1 MLFCKH
7 SVWVSPELSLSSSG
21 VNVDRSLNLTGGSD
35 RLDAVSCKVQGK
47 KKKKRKKQN
56 TNNNK
61 KEGFC
66 AMHLE
71 GPLFNNKGLCS
82 KMISLKAFQRF
93 LIVAAVGC
101 LATG

>member
-47 KKKKRKKQN
+47 KKKGRNKILIIIKK
-56 TNNNK
+56 K
-61 KEGFC
+61 VSVPC
-66 AMHLE
+66 
-71 GPLFNNKGLCS
+71 
-82 KMISLKAFQRF
+82 I
-93 LIVAAVGC
+93 
-101 LATG
+101 

>member
-47 KKKKRKKQN
+47 KKKKGRNKILIIIKK
-56 TNNNK
+56 K
-61 KEGFC
+61 VSVPC
-66 AMHLE
+66 
-71 GPLFNNKGLCS
+71 
-82 KMISLKAFQRF
+82 I
-93 LIVAAVGC
+93 
-101 LATG
+101 

>member
-47 KKKKRKKQN
+47 KKKKEEETKYY
-56 TNNNK
+56 
-61 KEGFC
+61 
-66 AMHLE
+66 
-71 GPLFNNKGLCS
+71 
-82 KMISLKAFQRF
+82 
-93 LIVAAVGC
+93 
-101 LATG
+101 